1 MKTYLRT
8 INMDGPG
15 GNAVNLISTA
25 KRMAKDQDLDAK
37 QIVKQMNETN
47 DYDMLVQVLMYY
59 FDGSI
64 RLVNR
69 IGNDITDNYV
79 KDSIYEEHIAKY
91 EI

>member
-1 MKTYLRT
+1 MKTYIRT

-69 IGNDITDNYV
+69 SGKDITDNYV
-79 KDSIYEEHIAKY
+79 RDSIYEEHIEKY